1 VQKCLRTL
9 DIEEVG
15 KTSRHGTFFQ
25 MCGNFSFGD
34 YFKAGA
40 IDLAW
45 SLLTDPV
52 ADGGFGLDPERI
64 WPTVY
69 LDDEEAAS
77 LWRAIGLPDERI
89 QRRGKKDNFW
99 SMGIP
104 GPCGPCSEIFY
115 DRGAQYGPDG
125 GPVVDEDR
133 FVEIWNLVF
142 MQNLRGPG
150 STKEDFEILGDLPAK
165 NIDTGMGLERV
176 ATILQGKDNL
186 YEIDEVFGVIAKAAE
201 LSGRRYGADLGDD
214 VRFRVIADH
223 VRSALMLIGDGTTP
237 GNEGRGYVLRRLL
250 RRAVR
255 SMRLL
260 GVEDPSL
267 PELLPVSK
275 DLMKASYP
283 ELERDWNRISTI
295 AYAEEEAFRHTLRT
309 GTLIF
314 DQAAAQTR
322 AGRGQGVRAARHL
335 RLPDRPDPGDGGRAG
350 TGRRRG

>member
-1 VQKCLRTL
+1 MQTAEIRRRFLAHFERNGHTLVPSVPLPFPDPNLLFVNAGMVPFAPYFTGQQTAPYARAVSVQKCIRTL

-69 LDDEEAAS
+69 LDDDEAVS
-77 LWRAIGLPDERI
+77 LWRGIGLPDERI

-142 MQNLRGPG
+142 MQNLRGPAAPRRTSRSSASCRPRA
-150 STKEDFEILGDLPAK
+150 STPAW
-165 NIDTGMGLERV
+165 
-176 ATILQGKDNL
+176 AS
-186 YEIDEVFGVIAKAAE
+186 
-201 LSGRRYGADLGDD
+201 SG
-214 VRFRVIADH
+214 
-223 VRSALMLIGDGTTP
+223 
-237 GNEGRGYVLRRLL
+237 
-250 RRAVR
+250 
-255 SMRLL
+255 
-260 GVEDPSL
+260 
-267 PELLPVSK
+267 
-275 DLMKASYP
+275 
-283 ELERDWNRISTI
+283 
-295 AYAEEEAFRHTLRT
+295 
-309 GTLIF
+309 
-314 DQAAAQTR
+314 
-322 AGRGQGVRAARHL
+322 
-335 RLPDRPDPGDGGRAG
+335 
-350 TGRRRG
+350 